1 MTRRAE
7 RVCAERE
14 AVERMTRLL
23 PLLDEEAHVRVTLDD
38 GRQISGVV
46 LVKPGLQTFV
56 DADGNEGVNSVV
68 KLDDINGS
76 GRAGSYWL
84 DTFVEVTRY
93 AGTRTDDRVG

>member
-7 RVCAERE
+7 RVYTDQR

-38 GRQISGVV
+38 GRQVSGVV
-46 LVKPGLQTFV
+46 LVKPGLQTFL
-56 DADGNEGVNSVV
+56 DADGNEGVNSLV
-68 KLDDINGS
+68 KLDDVDGS
-76 GRAGSYWL
+76 GQVRSYWL

-93 AGTRTDDRVG
+93 AGTGTDDRIG